1 MIGSQN
7 EITSL
12 MQHLIDQVATKA
24 AGRLISTVQQH
35 LETQIA
41 TALKGQRLLVDSDE
55 LAKQLMVSKS
65 TIVKL
70 RKQGMPVIR
79 IGDSVRFDPK
89 AVMQF
94 LSINYKS
101 NYHGNNPK
109 AE

>member
-1 MIGSQN
+1 MNIGNKN

-12 MQHLIDQVATKA
+12 MQHLIDQVATEV
-24 AGRLISTVQQH
+24 AGRLISTIDEQ
-35 LETQIA
+35 LENKIA
-41 TALKGQRLLVDSDE
+41 IALKGQKLLVDSDE

-70 RKQGMPVIR
+70 RKQGLPTIR

-94 LSINYKS
+94 INNQKFIT
-101 NYHGNNPK
+101 
-109 AE
+109 